1 MGKEEEGKVLSMGT
15 PESRGAPK
23 GGYACKPSNPLCQCR
38 APTPNSCS
46 LLFLLF
52 WGGKKDFSNAALSGL
67 GITLMFFRKFIEAV
81 ISLMKFLQFLRASL
95 EVTCRSWCFCDDLTV
110 GNAIYFHKFTDIS
123 ASTQVNPSPLS
134 LSCTKNSII
143 ARVCLFWNSQS
154 SSSQFPQWGNQIVGG
169 KSRKW
174 GWNHIKYLL

>member
-1 MGKEEEGKVLSMGT
+1 MLPDDG
-15 PESRGAPK
+15 K
-23 GGYACKPSNPLCQCR
+23 GGGGKGAVHGNSRIQRCSQRWLCLQTFKPSLSVQSS
-38 APTPNSCS
+38 NSKQLQFVIS
-46 LLFLLF
+46 PFLR
-52 WGGKKDFSNAALSGL
+52 GKKDFSNAALSGL

-81 ISLMKFLQFLRASL
+81 ISLMKLLQFLRASL

-154 SSSQFPQWGNQIVGG
+154 SSSQFPQ
-169 KSRKW
+169 
-174 GWNHIKYLL
+174 